1 MDRLQE
7 ARYIPLK
14 EWPGPERKI
23 VPDDVTTSHGRYAL
37 SGKVPRLVNVRG
49 ALAPKSSSSFA
60 TNKCLF
66 ILDDVLRQRRIIEV
80 ENRQQHFQRLRRCHR
95 KMAGAALIARLLL
108 RLSSG
113 PVVLATLEGR

>member
-49 ALAPKSSSSFA
+49 
-60 TNKCLF
+60 
-66 ILDDVLRQRRIIEV
+66 DDVLRQRQIIEV